1 MELGRERAFRIQRLE
16 RLFLRLKAVE
26 AVLTAYVD
34 REASL
39 RRLQR
44 LFLACQDF
52 GDSQHQQATLSQ
64 QVCEGTVGAEM
75 GQKS

>member
-26 AVLTAYVD
+26 AVMNAYIERD
-34 REASL
+34 ASV
-39 RRLQR
+39 RRLHR

-52 GDSQHQQATLSQ
+52 GSSAHCRASLSQ
-64 QVCEGTVGAEM
+64 QV
-75 GQKS
+75 S